1 MSEKSPKQKQ
11 FTKRYRNKT
20 VVHVFWN
27 CPFFF
32 CFVFFCCQDNS
43 VSKGWGC
50 YCARRGMQ
58 RSCYAG
64 VSSDR
69 TNLSPFTKDYRGLA
83 LPCELRV
90 FVARKGVISKVEFCS
105 CDGFF
110 SFFRFFLFPLC
121 PGHTQIRAEGLFAR
135 QPSVI
140 RSYHG
145 ESTASHQNCEVKR
158 R

>member
-1 MSEKSPKQKQ
+1 M
-11 FTKRYRNKT
+11 Y
-20 VVHVFWN
+20 
-27 CPFFF
+27 
-32 CFVFFCCQDNS
+32 
-43 VSKGWGC
+43 SKGWGC
-50 YCARRGMQ
+50 YCVGYEMQ

-110 SFFRFFLFPLC
+110 FVFSFFFVPVV
-121 PGHTQIRAEGLFAR
+121 PWAHTNSSRGSVRAPA
-135 QPSVI
+135 
-140 RSYHG
+140 
-145 ESTASHQNCEVKR
+145 
-158 R
+158 